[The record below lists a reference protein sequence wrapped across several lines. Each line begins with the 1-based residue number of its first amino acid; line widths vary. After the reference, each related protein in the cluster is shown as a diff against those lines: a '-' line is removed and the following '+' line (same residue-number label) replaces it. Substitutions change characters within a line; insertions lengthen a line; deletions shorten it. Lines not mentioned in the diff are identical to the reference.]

1 MIIIRRKIIKRR
13 KDSWNH
19 HLFFNRKK
27 TSPIASP
34 QDLVWMKIRGRSEFN
49 LTIKKRQ
56 TTDGGVFGGRSVGSY
71 WRRILESQPRW
82 DGDFFVSLSI
92 LHSMSF
98 LFTYLM
104 VFLAH
109 LFLSMCYSVVIIV
122 FPLSFL
128 FSQLP
133 SAKRNPLSLVLR
145 LLRESPE
152 MCMPAVPND
161 SKYSALDWVKTL
173 HLVLLNC

>member
-34 QDLVWMKIRGRSEFN
+34 QVWMKIRGRSEFN
-49 LTIKKRQ
+49 LTIRKRQ
-56 TTDGGVFGGRSVGSY
+56 TKDGGVFGGRSVGSY

-104 VFLAH
+104 VFLRTLVPFNV
-109 LFLSMCYSVVIIV
+109 LFCCYYCFPPVVSIFAASKRKKKIQKK
-122 FPLSFL
+122 PAESSTPTL
-128 FSQLP
+128 
-133 SAKRNPLSLVLR
+133 KRN
-145 LLRESPE
+145 REDVH
-152 MCMPAVPND
+152 ARR
-161 SKYSALDWVKTL
+161 SKRRKTTK
-173 HLVLLNC
+173 